1 MILPGVEI
9 QVVKEIITGQLNPSG
24 ILGLVGI
31 TENKIDGRPRNTGRA
46 SSFKELKGLFGRSI
60 DQTVPEAKQAFQNG
74 VDEVV
79 MVPVIGSTLNPAMVE
94 LKGKSGETV
103 FKLTARAP
111 GLWGNGISV
120 KLETKK
126 DDTGKRFMCKVT
138 LKTPNSVEVFSNLY
152 LDPEH
157 ERFFCNVVNRESELV
172 VAVAPRSSGKTG
184 KNKKGADKKVGDS
197 TPELES
203 GNPVGLKEMPVEMDT
218 TLSGGATATKND
230 YEDAIVKLESEDDV
244 DIVIASIEEYSDTE
258 LIKHVHS
265 VIEAHCRV
273 MSENCMN
280 RIGFG
285 TVPI

>member
-1 MILPGVEI
+1 MSLILPGVEI

-138 LKTPNSVEVFSNLY
+138 LKTPNSVEVLVTFTSTRSMNAFFVMWLTVNLSW
-152 LDPEH
+152 L
-157 ERFFCNVVNRESELV
+157 L
-172 VAVAPRSSGKTG
+172 
-184 KNKKGADKKVGDS
+184 
-197 TPELES
+197 L
-203 GNPVGLKEMPVEMDT
+203 
-218 TLSGGATATKND
+218 
-230 YEDAIVKLESEDDV
+230 
-244 DIVIASIEEYSDTE
+244 
-258 LIKHVHS
+258 
-265 VIEAHCRV
+265 
-273 MSENCMN
+273 
-280 RIGFG
+280 
-285 TVPI
+285 